1 MCQESRATF
10 IRELCQRW
18 AQEAQPR
25 PGTITLGASERYRL
39 YRNGIEFPELS
50 YMELQAATLGLL
62 QNLLLPGLNT
72 IIDSDHRLLWS
83 WQAEFLLSRHVE
95 YLAAPREREL
105 RQLLQIAVRCALADS
120 MPPWATREQWEE
132 MRANSQKMEFNLREL
147 RSHFLFR
154 LR

>member
-1 MCQESRATF
+1 
-10 IRELCQRW
+10 
-18 AQEAQPR
+18 
-25 PGTITLGASERYRL
+25 
-39 YRNGIEFPELS
+39 
-50 YMELQAATLGLL
+50 MELQAATLGLL

-83 WQAEFLLSRHVE
+83 WRAEFLLSRHVG